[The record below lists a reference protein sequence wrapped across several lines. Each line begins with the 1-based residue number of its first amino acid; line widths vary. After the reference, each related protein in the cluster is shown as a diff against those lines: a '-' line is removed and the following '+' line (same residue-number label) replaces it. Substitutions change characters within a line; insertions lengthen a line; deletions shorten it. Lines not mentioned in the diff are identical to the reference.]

1 MSDQTYNILVVD
13 DNELNRDMLSR
24 RLERRGFNVE
34 KARDGF
40 EALSIVERGPV
51 DLILLDIMM
60 PGISGMDVLRELRES
75 HSPTDLP
82 VIMATAKD
90 QNEDMVQ
97 AFELGAND
105 YVTKPLNF
113 QVVLARVQAHLRT
126 MAAARRARAAASGP
140 PPPPPPPT
148 PGAEE
153 IGIGT
158 VLGDKYRLEARIGS
172 GNFGDVY
179 RAMHTSL
186 QRAVAVKLLQ
196 AKVSPG
202 SADFDRFRQEGISSC
217 RLDHPNAVHVMDF
230 GVTPGGVAFLVME
243 LLQGQSLLQLMRESA
258 PLSAERCAE
267 ILDPI
272 CDVLTESHALGIIHR
287 DIKPG
292 NIFLHQGRGGQ
303 EVVKVVDFGIAKLAG
318 DAAVS
323 QNLTIDGGIIG
334 TPAYMAPERLT
345 GRKYDGRSDV
355 YSLGVMLF
363 EMLAGKPPFSGTT
376 DPMSLAFM
384 HVQKPPPP
392 LRSIRPEV
400 SPGIEAV
407 VMQTLEKDH
416 RLRPSA
422 ELLARKF
429 RRALQEDPEQA
440 PAAASP
446 QAFADAPPTLILPP
460 E

>member
-13 DNELNRDMLSR
+13 DNDLNRDMLSR
-24 RLERRGFNVE
+24 RLERRGFHVE
-34 KARDGF
+34 RARDGY
-40 EALSIVERGPV
+40 EALSLVERGPV
-51 DLILLDIMM
+51 DLVLLDIMM
-60 PGISGMDVLRELRES
+60 PGISGMDVLRKLRES
-75 HSPTDLP
+75 HPPTDLP

-90 QNEDMVQ
+90 QSEDMVQ

-105 YVTKPLNF
+105 YVTKPLDF

-126 MAAARRARAAASGP
+126 MAAARRARAVTSFVP
-140 PPPPPPPT
+140 PPPP
-148 PGAEE
+148 GGEQVGVGSVLAE
-153 IGIGT
+153 
-158 VLGDKYRLEARIGS
+158 KYRLESRIGS

-179 RAMHTSL
+179 RALHIGL
-186 QRAVAVKLLQ
+186 QRPVAVKLLQ
-196 AKVSPG
+196 AKVAAG
-202 SADFDRFRQEGISSC
+202 SADLDRFRQEGISSC
-217 RLDHPNAVHVMDF
+217 RLDHPNAVQVMDF

-243 LLQGQSLLQLMRESA
+243 LLEGQSLLELLEQAGS
-258 PLSAERCAE
+258 LSSERCAE

-272 CDVLTESHALGIIHR
+272 CDVLTESHELGLIHR

-292 NIFLHQGRGGQ
+292 NIFLHHGRGG

-345 GRKYDGRSDV
+345 GRQYDGRSDV

-363 EMLAGKPPFSGTT
+363 EMLAGAPPFAGTT

-392 LRSIRPEV
+392 LRSVRPDLPRSV
-400 SPGIEAV
+400 EAV
-407 VMQTLEKDH
+407 VMQTLEKDY

-429 RRALQEDPEQA
+429 RRALRDVETEE
-440 PAAASP
+440 PAGPTPSRL
-446 QAFADAPPTLILPP
+446 ADAPPTLILPP